1 LHLVCPD
8 RHQYS
13 QFSIAVRAIH
23 QVLVGV
29 AKGYKSKLKLVGVG
43 YKAFLE
49 EQNKLKIS
57 LGYSHVNY
65 HSLDSTVAVKFNRK
79 NTRFH
84 LSGISL
90 PVVTG
95 TAAALHALKK
105 PDVYK
110 GKGIRYKGIPLLK
123 KEGKKK
129 K

>member
-1 LHLVCPD
+1 LFVKQQEQGGQLLYLVCSHHLKFA
-8 RHQYS
+8 R
-13 QFSIAVRAIH
+13 FSIAVRAIH

-49 EQNKLKIS
+49 EENKLKIS

-90 PVVTG
+90 PVVSG
-95 TAAALHALKK
+95 TAAALHA
-105 PDVYK
+105 
-110 GKGIRYKGIPLLK
+110 
-123 KEGKKK
+123 
-129 K
+129 